1 MIQKPARQQINLFNP
16 AFQPQKQI
24 LSAATM
30 AIGLGALVLGVAALA
45 GVGAFR
51 TAELRQEAAVGAAR
65 LEQRQA
71 RLNTANSEFAPRQ
84 KDATLD
90 AQIVDAERKLAALRD
105 ISGAVQRGELGDTTG
120 LSGYFRAL
128 ARQSVQGLWLTG
140 VTVAA
145 GGSQI
150 GIKGRT
156 VDAALVPGYLN
167 RLTVEPLMQGKTFA
181 SLQIDQA
188 APLTVAGADGKAETA
203 AAPYVEFSLQ
213 SLPQAP
219 GQPSMQAVRP

>member
-1 MIQKPARQQINLFNP
+1 MSQQINLFNP

-30 AIGLGALVLGVAALA
+30 AIGLGVLALGVAALA
-45 GVGAFR
+45 GFGALR
-51 TAELRQEAAVGAAR
+51 TAELRQEAAAGAVR

-71 RLNTANSEFAPRQ
+71 RLNAANIEFAPRP
-84 KDATLD
+84 KDGALD
-90 AQIVDAERKLAALRD
+90 AQIGDAERKLAALRH
-105 ISGAVQRGELGDTTG
+105 ISGAVARGELGDTAG

-140 VTVAA
+140 VTVAG

-156 VDAALVPGYLN
+156 LDAALVPGYLN
-167 RLTVEPLMQGKTFA
+167 RLTQEPLMRGKTFA
-181 SLQIDQA
+181 SLQIDQG
-188 APLTVAGADGKAETA
+188 APLTVAGADGKPASA
-203 AAPYVEFSLQ
+203 AAQYVEFSLQ
-213 SLPQAP
+213 SVAEASSQAAAQ
-219 GQPSMQAVRP
+219 GARQ

>member
-1 MIQKPARQQINLFNP
+1 MTRKTVQQINLFNP
-16 AFQPQKQI
+16 AFQPQKKI

-30 AIGLGALVLGVAALA
+30 ALGLGVLVLGIAALA
-45 GVGAFR
+45 GFGALQ
-51 TAELRQEAAVGAAR
+51 TAELRQQAATGAKR

-71 RLNTANSEFAPRQ
+71 RLAAANLEFAPRR
-84 KDATLD
+84 KDQTLE
-90 AQIVDAERKLAALRD
+90 AQILDAERKLASLRH
-105 ISGAVQRGELGDTTG
+105 ISGAVTRGELGDTGG

-156 VDAALVPGYLN
+156 VDPALVPGYLN
-167 RLTVEPLMQGKTFA
+167 RLTQEPLMRGKTFA
-181 SLQIDQA
+181 SLQIDQG
-188 APLTVAGADGKAETA
+188 APLSVAGADGKPMAA

-213 SLPQAP
+213 SVAEAP
-219 GQPSMQAVRP
+219 GAKGQP

>member
-1 MIQKPARQQINLFNP
+1 MSQQINLFNP

-30 AIGLGALVLGVAALA
+30 GLGLGVLVLGIAALA
-45 GVGAFR
+45 GFGAMQS
-51 TAELRQEAAVGAAR
+51 AELRQQAAAGAAR

-71 RLNTANSEFAPRQ
+71 RLAAANTEFAPRR
-84 KDATLD
+84 KDETLE
-90 AQIVDAERKLAALRD
+90 AQIGDAERKLASLRH
-105 ISGAVQRGELGDTTG
+105 ISGAVARGELGDTAG
-120 LSGYFRAL
+120 LSGYFSAL

-167 RLTVEPLMQGKTFA
+167 RLTQEPLMQGKTFA

-188 APLTVAGADGKAETA
+188 APLSVAGGDGKPVAA

-213 SLPQAP
+213 SVPETPAQGP
-219 GQPSMQAVRP
+219 RP